1 MTEKLLT
8 GTLNLN
14 TNKHKLLFCICIP
27 GLGTEEG
34 REYLTVK
41 TFRAFRYVYKHY
53 FDDFDWFM
61 RTDDDSYVIME
72 NLRYFLSMQDT
83 NKAVHFGHKFKVI
96 VRSGYFAGG
105 PGVIF
110 SKEALKRFSSAE
122 GVKLCPEADKGVDDV
137 NIGLCMEHLREHIS
151 HYAN

>member
-1 MTEKLLT
+1 M
-8 GTLNLN
+8 
-14 TNKHKLLFCICIP
+14 
-27 GLGTEEG
+27 
-34 REYLTVK
+34 K

-110 SKEALKRFSSAE
+110 SKEALKRFSSSE

-151 HYAN
+151 HYANWTMFKSIRTPLLHSKIRVYKGMDCLYSSSFFLLNT